1 MVTNDRIEELAK
13 WIMGSRLSA
22 AAAEHAWYTEMA
34 DALEELKFRRRDAS
48 YRGKK

>member
-1 MVTNDRIEELAK
+1 ME
-13 WIMGSRLSA
+13 SRLSA
-22 AAAEHAWYTEMA
+22 PADKHAWYTEIA

>member
-1 MVTNDRIEELAK
+1 MVTNDRVDELQK
-13 WIMGSRLSA
+13 WIKNSRLSA
-22 AAAEHAWYTEMA
+22 PAAEQTWYSEMA